1 MRRSIATVSLS
12 GTLAEKLEAAAAA
25 RFDAVEIFE
34 NDLLFYDGA
43 PRQVRGLAAD
53 LGLKIAL
60 YQPFRDFE
68 GVSDEQHR
76 RNLDRAERKFD
87 VMQEL
92 GATMM
97 LVCSNAQ
104 PNAIDDDARAAAQ
117 LHALADRASKRGLA
131 IGYEALA
138 WGARVKTFGHVWRIV
153 RQASHPH
160 LGVILDSFHSLAL
173 NDDHKGILD
182 IPADRIFFV
191 QLADAP
197 RLSMDVLS
205 WSRHFRCFPGQGEFD
220 VAGFL
225 EAALA
230 AGYTGPISLEV
241 FNDDFRASATRPTAI
256 DGMRSLLFLEEQV
269 RRRLEERKNGSA
281 AASNAP
287 RLARRVDLFDPPP
300 APEFAGAAFL
310 EFAVDGRAHDELAAF
325 IQAMGFRKAGRHR
338 SKDVSLFRQ
347 GGVNLV
353 LNAEHDSFAHSY
365 FLMHGPSICAIGLK
379 AEDEMEALSRA
390 EAFACTRYEGRV
402 GPNELHIPA
411 IRALDGGLIYFVGD
425 RPGQAGALETDFVIE
440 APAGANGGG
449 NGAAKA
455 GVGLVSVDHLA
466 QALPAGQMD
475 SWILFYRA
483 VLGLEPAEAL
493 DLADPYGLVRSRAM
507 ASRNRA
513 LRLPLNISE
522 SRNTATAR
530 AAASFAG
537 PGIHHI
543 AFASADIFASAE
555 AMRRNG
561 VPVLAIP
568 ANYYDDL
575 AARLDLDA
583 ALVDRL
589 RLHNMLYDRVGQG
602 EYFQIYTEPFADRFF
617 FEVIERR
624 GGYDLYGAANA
635 PVRMAAQAHRRGAV
649 PGLIELS

>member
-34 NDLLFYDGA
+34 NDLLFFDGT
-43 PRQVRGLAAD
+43 PRQVRARVAD

-68 GVSDEQHR
+68 GVSDAQLS

-92 GATMM
+92 GAPMM
-97 LVCSNAQ
+97 LVCSNVSPQA
-104 PNAIDDDARAAAQ
+104 ADDDARAAAQ
-117 LHALADRASKRGLA
+117 LHALGERASRRGVSV
-131 IGYEALA
+131 GYEALA
-138 WGARVKTFGHVWRIV
+138 WGARVKTYGHAWRIV
-153 RQASHPH
+153 EQAAHPH
-160 LGVILDSFHSLAL
+160 VGLILDSFHTLAL
-173 NDDHKGILD
+173 GDDPAGIRQ
-182 IPADRIFFV
+182 IPPDRIFFV

-197 RLSMDVLS
+197 RMSMDVLS
-205 WSRHFRCFPGQGEFD
+205 WSRHFRCFPGQGELD

-225 EAALA
+225 LAALD
-230 AGYTGPISLEV
+230 AGYAGPISLEV
-241 FNDDFRASATRPTAI
+241 FNDDFRASPTRPTAV

-269 RRRLEERKNGSA
+269 RLRMDRA
-281 AASNAP
+281 AASGPDEKEGALAP
-287 RLARRVDLFDPPP
+287 RSPRRVELFDPPSTP
-300 APEFAGAAFL
+300 VF
-310 EFAVDGRAHDELAAF
+310 DGPAF
-325 IQAMGFRKAGRHR
+325 IEFGVGGEENDDLTGYIRSMGFRRAGKHR
-338 SKDVSLFRQ
+338 TKDVTLYRQ
-347 GGVNLV
+347 GAINLV

-379 AEDEMEALSRA
+379 TQDELQALSRA
-390 EAFACTRYEGRV
+390 EAFNCTRYEGRV

-411 IRALDGGLIYFVGD
+411 IRALDGGLIYFIGD
-425 RPGQAGALETDFVIE
+425 RPGHPGPLETDFLSD
-440 APAGANGGG
+440 PN
-449 NGAAKA
+449 AATYD
-455 GVGLVSVDHLA
+455 GIGLKSIDHLA

-483 VLGLEPAEAL
+483 VLGLEPADAF
-493 DLADPYGLVRSRAM
+493 DLADPYGLVRSRAV
-507 ASRNRA
+507 ASGNRT

-530 AAASFAG
+530 SVTSFAG

-543 AFASADIFASAE
+543 AFASADIFATAERLSAD
-555 AMRRNG
+555 G
-561 VPVLAIP
+561 VPLLSIP

-575 AARLDLDA
+575 AARLDLAPD
-583 ALVDRL
+583 LLDRL
-589 RLHNMLYDRVGQG
+589 RQHNMLYDRAGQA

-617 FEVIERR
+617 FEIVERR

-635 PVRMAAQAHRRGAV
+635 PVRMAAQAQRRASGA
-649 PGLIELS
+649 ELETLA

>member
-12 GTLAEKLEAAAAA
+12 GTLTEKLEAAAAA

-34 NDLLFYDGA
+34 NDLLFYDGT
-43 PRQVRGLAAD
+43 PRQVRGQAAD

-68 GVSDEQHR
+68 GVSDEQFR

-104 PNAIDDDARAAAQ
+104 ANAIDDDARAAAQ
-117 LHALADRASKRGLA
+117 LRELADRAGARGLA

-138 WGARVKTFGHVWRIV
+138 WGTHVKTLGHVWRIV
-153 RQASHPH
+153 RQAAHPH
-160 LGVILDSFHSLAL
+160 LGVILDSFHTLAL
-173 NDDHKGILD
+173 DDDPAGILQ

-197 RLSMDVLS
+197 RLNMDVLS

-225 EAALA
+225 HAALG
-230 AGYTGPISLEV
+230 AGYAGPISLEV
-241 FNDDFRASATRPTAI
+241 FNDDFRASAARPTAM

-269 RRRLEERKNGSA
+269 RRRMALENESA
-281 AASNAP
+281 PPPAV
-287 RLARRVDLFDPPP
+287 RRVELFDPPP
-300 APEFAGAAFL
+300 VPVLDGAAFL
-310 EFAVDGRAHDELAAF
+310 EFAVDSKAHDDLAAY
-325 IQAMGFRKAGRHR
+325 IRSMGFRRAGRHR
-338 SKDVSLFRQ
+338 SKDVTLYRQ
-347 GGVNLV
+347 GGINLV

-365 FLMHGPSICAIGLK
+365 FLMHGPAICAIGLK
-379 AEDEMEALSRA
+379 TQDDMQALSRA
-390 EAFACTRYEGRV
+390 ESFACTRYDGRV

-411 IRALDGGLIYFVGD
+411 IRTLDGGLIYFVGD
-425 RPGQAGALETDFVIE
+425 RPGQPGPLETDFVVE
-440 APAGANGGG
+440 SAGTGNGGI
-449 NGAAKA
+449 
-455 GVGLVSVDHLA
+455 GLQAVDHLA

-475 SWILFYRA
+475 GWILFYRA

-507 ASRNRA
+507 ASRNRK

-543 AFASADIFASAE
+543 AFACSDIFATAE
-555 AMRRNG
+555 SMRRNG
-561 VPVLAIP
+561 VPVLNIP

-575 AARLDLDA
+575 AARFDLAPD
-583 ALVDRL
+583 LLDRL
-589 RLHNMLYDRVGQG
+589 RQNNMLYDRIGPG

-617 FEVIERR
+617 FEIIERR

-635 PVRMAAQAHRRGAV
+635 AVRMAAQAHRRAADAM
-649 PGLIELS
+649 PDLIELS

>member
-12 GTLAEKLEAAAAA
+12 GTLTDKLEAAAAA

-34 NDLLFYDGA
+34 NDLLFYDGT
-43 PRQVRGLAAD
+43 PRQARGLAAD

-68 GVSDEQHR
+68 GVSDEQLR

-92 GATMM
+92 GAAMM

-104 PNAIDDDARAAAQ
+104 TTAIDDDDRAAAQ
-117 LHALADRASKRGLA
+117 LNALADRASKRGLS

-138 WGARVKTFGHVWRIV
+138 WGTRVKTYGHVWRIV
-153 RQASHPH
+153 QKAAHPH
-160 LGVILDSFHSLAL
+160 LGVILDSFHTLAL
-173 NDDHKGILD
+173 GDDPQGILQ
-182 IPADRIFFV
+182 IPGDRIFFV

-205 WSRHFRCFPGQGEFD
+205 WSRHFRCFPGQGDFD

-225 EAALA
+225 HTALR

-241 FNDDFRASATRPTAI
+241 FNDDFRASATRPTAL

-269 RRRLEERKNGSA
+269 RQRMEQQKD
-281 AASNAP
+281 AP
-287 RLARRVDLFDPPP
+287 TPRPARRVDLFDPPP
-300 APEFAGAAFL
+300 VPVFEGAAFL
-310 EFAVDGRAHDELAAF
+310 EFAVDGKARDDLAGYIA
-325 IQAMGFRKAGRHR
+325 AMGFRRAGSHR

-347 GGVNLV
+347 GGINLV
-353 LNAEHDSFAHSY
+353 LNAESDSFAHSY

-379 AEDEMEALSRA
+379 TQDDMQAFSRA

-425 RPGQAGALETDFVIE
+425 REGAPGPLETDFVIE
-440 APAGANGGG
+440 AGGAGNGGI
-449 NGAAKA
+449 
-455 GVGLVSVDHLA
+455 GLQTIDHLA

-475 SWILFYRA
+475 GWILFYRA
-483 VLGLEPAEAL
+483 ILGLEPAEAL

-507 ASRNRA
+507 ASRNRK

-543 AFASADIFASAE
+543 AFGSSDIFASAE
-555 AMRRNG
+555 QLRRNG

-568 ANYYDDL
+568 TNYYDDL
-575 AARLDLDA
+575 TARLDLA
-583 ALVDRL
+583 PELLDRL
-589 RLHNMLYDRVGQG
+589 RQHNMLYDRIGQA
-602 EYFQIYTEPFADRFF
+602 EYFQIYTEPFDDRFF
-617 FEVIERR
+617 FEIIERR

-635 PVRMAAQAHRRGAV
+635 PVRMAAQAQRRMGAS
-649 PGLIELS
+649 PHLIELS

>member
-1 MRRSIATVSLS
+1 MTD
-12 GTLAEKLEAAAAA
+12 KLEAAAAA

-34 NDLLFYDGA
+34 NDLLFYDGT
-43 PRQVRGLAAD
+43 PRQARGLATN

-68 GVSDEQHR
+68 GVSDEQLR

-92 GATMM
+92 GAAMM

-104 PNAIDDDARAAAQ
+104 ANAIDDDDRAAAQ

-138 WGARVKTFGHVWRIV
+138 WGARVKTYGHVWRIV
-153 RQASHPH
+153 QKAAHPH
-160 LGVILDSFHSLAL
+160 LGVILDSFHTLAL
-173 NDDHKGILD
+173 GDDPAGILQ
-182 IPADRIFFV
+182 IPANRIFFV

-225 EAALA
+225 HTALR

-241 FNDDFRASATRPTAI
+241 FNDDFRASATRPTAM

-269 RRRLEERKNGSA
+269 RQRVDQEKAGSA
-281 AASNAP
+281 SGGENGAPASRP
-287 RLARRVDLFDPPP
+287 ARRVDLFDPPP
-300 APEFAGAAFL
+300 VPAFDGVAFL
-310 EFAVDGRAHDELAAF
+310 EFAVDSKARDDLAGY
-325 IQAMGFRKAGRHR
+325 IESMGFRRTGLHR
-338 SKDVSLFRQ
+338 SKDVSLFQQ
-347 GGVNLV
+347 GGINLV
-353 LNAEHDSFAHSY
+353 LNVENDSFAHSY

-379 AEDEMEALSRA
+379 TQDDMQALSRA
-390 EAFACTRYEGRV
+390 EAFICTRYAGRV

-425 RPGQAGALETDFVIE
+425 RKGDPGPLETDFVIE
-440 APAGANGGG
+440 AG
-449 NGAAKA
+449 
-455 GVGLVSVDHLA
+455 GVGAGDIGLRNVDHLA
-466 QALPAGQMD
+466 LALPAGQMD

-483 VLGLEPAEAL
+483 VLGLEPSEVL

-507 ASRNRA
+507 ASRNRK

-537 PGIHHI
+537 PGVHHI
-543 AFASADIFASAE
+543 AFGSADIFASAE
-555 AMRRNG
+555 RLRRNG

-575 AARLDLDA
+575 TMRLDLA
-583 ALVDRL
+583 PGLLDRL
-589 RLHNMLYDRVGQG
+589 RQHNVLYDRIGQA
-602 EYFQIYTEPFADRFF
+602 EYFQVYTESFDDRFF
-617 FEVIERR
+617 FEIVERR
-624 GGYDLYGAANA
+624 DGYDLYGAANA
-635 PVRMAAQAHRRGAV
+635 PVRMAAQAQRRMGAS
-649 PGLIELS
+649 PHLIELS

>member
-1 MRRSIATVSLS
+1 MRRSIATVCLS

-34 NDLLFYDGA
+34 NDLLFFDGA
-43 PRQVRGLAAD
+43 PRQVRARAAD
-53 LGLKIAL
+53 LGLKISL

-68 GVSDEQHR
+68 GVGDDQFR

-97 LVCSNAQ
+97 LVCSNASPQ
-104 PNAIDDDARAAAQ
+104 AIDDDVRAAAQ
-117 LHALADRASKRGLA
+117 LRALAEQAAKRGLS

-138 WGARVKTFGHVWRIV
+138 WGTRVRTFGHVWRIV
-153 RQASHPH
+153 EQAAHPH

-173 NDDHKGILD
+173 GDDPAGILN
-182 IPADRIFFV
+182 IPDDKIFFV

-197 RLSMDVLS
+197 RLKLDVLS

-225 EAALA
+225 LAALR
-230 AGYTGPISLEV
+230 AGYAGPISLEV
-241 FNDDFRASATRPTAI
+241 FNDDFRAAATRPTAV

-269 RRRLEERKNGSA
+269 RRRMAEEEAKPATSLR
-281 AASNAP
+281 P
-287 RLARRVDLFDPPP
+287 ARRVELFDPPAVP
-300 APEFAGAAFL
+300 VFDGPAFL
-310 EFAVDGRAHDELAAF
+310 EFAVGGPADDELARYVEN
-325 IQAMGFRKAGRHR
+325 MGFRRVGRHR

-347 GGVNLV
+347 GGINIV

-365 FLMHGPSICAIGLK
+365 YLMHGPAICAIGLK
-379 AEDEMEALSRA
+379 TEDELRALSRA
-390 EAFACTRYEGRV
+390 EAFLCTRYEGRV

-411 IRALDGGLIYFVGD
+411 IRALDGGLIYFVGEKQD
-425 RPGQAGALETDFVIE
+425 QPGPLETDFLIE
-440 APAGANGGG
+440 PGASAHPGY
-449 NGAAKA
+449 
-455 GVGLVSVDHLA
+455 GLVSVDHLA
-466 QALPAGQMD
+466 QALPVGQMD
-475 SWILFYRA
+475 RWVLFYRA
-483 VLGLEPAEAL
+483 ILGLEPADIL
-493 DLADPYGLVRSRAM
+493 DIPDPYGLVRSRAV

-530 AAASFAG
+530 SVTRFAG

-543 AFASADIFASAE
+543 AFASADIFATAE
-555 AMRRNG
+555 AMRHGG

-575 AARLDLDA
+575 AARFDLDS
-583 ALVDRL
+583 ALIDRL
-589 RLHNMLYDRVGQG
+589 RRYNMLYDRAGQA
-602 EYFQIYTEPFADRFF
+602 EYFQLYTEPYDDRFF
-617 FEVIERR
+617 FEVVERR
-624 GGYDLYGAANA
+624 GDYDLYGAANA
-635 PVRMAAQAHRRGAV
+635 PVRMSAQARRRASV
-649 PGLIELS
+649 AAELADIM